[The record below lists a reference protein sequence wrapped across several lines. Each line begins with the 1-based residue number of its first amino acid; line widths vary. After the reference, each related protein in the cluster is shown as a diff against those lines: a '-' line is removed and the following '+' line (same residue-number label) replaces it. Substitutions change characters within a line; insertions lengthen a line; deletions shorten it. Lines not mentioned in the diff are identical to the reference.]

1 MKTKNFL
8 IFAAFA
14 GFAYW
19 VIHRERQRKIKEREA
34 REFLHFQIF

>member
-1 MKTKNFL
+1 MKTKNIL

-14 GFAYW
+14 GFTYW
-19 VIHRERQRKIKEREA
+19 VVNRERQKKRKEKEA